1 LVAADEKA
9 DPSPSAQ
16 DDDTRMTLMT
26 NTSRILSR
34 TLSAAAISL
43 TLAGCQ
49 LEVVNPGLIDAAT
62 FDPGSDASTISL
74 SAQTR
79 FWSAFGTVAFWQ
91 AYFSGETW
99 AGAAR
104 LETSDVGRRAVTSS
118 ALDVA
123 PVWSALQSAIA
134 SNELAIRVLVDG
146 ANAATD
152 INLARVYMNSGFAL
166 ELMAET
172 SCQGVILT
180 GPPLTVAGVLDT
192 AITRFKQAIAVATAI
207 GTSNAE
213 AVKIVNASNVG
224 LGRAYLQKKDYA
236 NAATTAA
243 LVPATFVYNGV
254 RIDDASNRGLGN
266 TLYASGVL
274 GTDMVVATPY
284 RLLNDPRV
292 VWTDAGRTATDGILR
307 LYREGKYVGYANP
320 YRIASGLEASY
331 IAAEASLMGSG
342 ASQTA
347 ALALIAARRA
357 AGNQPAFG
365 GGTNAVVLAELMD
378 QRARD
383 FWLEAKHLGDWQR
396 NPAATPYVPA
406 TGTAF
411 YKPTQGNFGN
421 ATCFPV
427 PDAEINANPNWPKP

>member
-1 LVAADEKA
+1 
-9 DPSPSAQ
+9 
-16 DDDTRMTLMT
+16 M
-26 NTSRILSR
+26 LSR
-34 TLSAAAISL
+34 ALGGAAISL
-43 TLAGCQ
+43 ALMGCE

-62 FDPGSDASTISL
+62 FDPGSDATTISL

-79 FWSAFGTVAFWQ
+79 FWNSFGTIALWQ

-123 PVWSALQSAIA
+123 PVWSALQGAIA
-134 SNELAIRVLVDG
+134 SNELAIQVLAG
-146 ANAATD
+146 GSAAATD

-166 ELMAET
+166 ELMGET

-180 GPPLTVAGVLDT
+180 GPPLTVAQVLDS
-192 AITRFKQAIAVATAI
+192 AITRFKQAITIATAI
-207 GTSNAE
+207 GTGTAE
-213 AVKIVNASNVG
+213 AVKIVNASNAG
-224 LGRAYLQKKDYA
+224 LARAYLQKKDYA

-243 LVPATFVYNGV
+243 LVPAAFVYNGV
-254 RIDDASNRGLGN
+254 RIDDPTNTGLRN
-266 TLYASGVL
+266 ALYVSGQL

-292 VWTDAGRTATDGILR
+292 PWTDAGRTATDGILR
-307 LYREGKYVGYANP
+307 LYREGKYLAYTNP
-320 YRIASGLEASY
+320 YRIASGLEAAY
-331 IAAEASLMGSG
+331 IAAEASLLGSN
-342 ASQTA
+342 SQTA
-347 ALALIAARRA
+347 ALALIAARRT
-357 AGNQPAFG
+357 AGNQPVFAG
-365 GGTNAVVLAELMD
+365 GSNAQVLAELMD

-383 FWLEAKHLGDWQR
+383 FWLEARHLGDWQR
-396 NPAATPYVPA
+396 NPTATPYVPA
-406 TGTAF
+406 TGTPF
-411 YKPTQGNFGN
+411 YKPTQGTFGS

>member
-1 LVAADEKA
+1 
-9 DPSPSAQ
+9 
-16 DDDTRMTLMT
+16 MT
-26 NTSRILSR
+26 NSSRILHKA
-34 TLSAAAISL
+34 LAGAAISL
-43 TLAGCQ
+43 TLVSCQ
-49 LEVVNPGLIDAAT
+49 LDVINPGLIDAET

-79 FWSAFGTVAFWQ
+79 FWSAFGTVAIWQ

-104 LETSDVGRRAVTSS
+104 LETSDVGRRAVSSS

-123 PVWSALQSAIA
+123 PIWSALQSAIA
-134 SNELAIRVLVDG
+134 SNELAIGVLAGG
-146 ANAATD
+146 AGAATD
-152 INLARVYMNSGFAL
+152 INLARTYMNSGFAL
-166 ELMAET
+166 ELMSES

-180 GPPLTVAGVLDT
+180 GPPLTVAQVLDT
-192 AITRFKQAIAVATAI
+192 AIARFKQASAIATAI
-207 GTSNAE
+207 GSGTAE

-224 LGRAYLQKKDYA
+224 LARAYLQKKDYA
-236 NAATTAA
+236 NAGTTAA

-266 TLYASGVL
+266 AIYTSGQL
-274 GTDMVVATPY
+274 GTDLVVATPY

-292 VWTDAGRTATDGILR
+292 PWTDAGRAATDGILR
-307 LYREGKYVGYANP
+307 LYREGKYLGYANP

-331 IAAEASLMGSG
+331 IAAEASLQGSG
-342 ASQTA
+342 GQAA
-347 ALALIAARRA
+347 ALALITARRT
-357 AGNQPAFG
+357 AGSQPAFPG
-365 GGTNAVVLAELMD
+365 GSNAQVLAELMD

-396 NPAATPYVPA
+396 NPTATPYVPA
-406 TGTAF
+406 AGTAF

-427 PDAEINANPNWPKP
+427 PDAEINANPNFPKP